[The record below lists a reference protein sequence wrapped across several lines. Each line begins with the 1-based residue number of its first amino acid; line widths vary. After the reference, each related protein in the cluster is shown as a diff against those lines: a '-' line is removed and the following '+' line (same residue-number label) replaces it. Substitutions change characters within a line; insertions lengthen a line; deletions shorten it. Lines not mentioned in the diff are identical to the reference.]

1 MEIFGRS
8 IRCNLYWAENLDK
21 IVTYCLGIIT
31 CYGLVMAA
39 DSRTNAGVDHVSTY
53 RKLFDFSQ
61 SPKAQAKL
69 SSDSTTTSD
78 RVLILCTSGN
88 LSITQATIMALQ
100 EDLKDPERENLH
112 NISTIAEAARYIG
125 QTLRVIQGHEREW
138 LEKDGIDY
146 HCNILLGGQIGE
158 NPTALYMIY
167 SQGNFIRAMP
177 ETPFLQIGEI
187 KYGRPILDRT
197 LTFQTKIED
206 AAKCALLSI
215 DSTMKSNISVGPP
228 IDLVM
233 YHNNSLRIRHQIKLR
248 RGDPYLLK
256 VRQQW
261 ENSLQEAFDRVPP
274 VVWTPDFAEPADLDD
289 FSGFLN

>member
-1 MEIFGRS
+1 
-8 IRCNLYWAENLDK
+8 
-21 IVTYCLGIIT
+21 
-31 CYGLVMAA
+31 MAA

-53 RKLFDFSQ
+53 RKLFDFSRSRSVGETE
-61 SPKAQAKL
+61 SPKVQARR
-69 SSDSTTTSD
+69 SSDSATKGD

-88 LSITQATIMALQ
+88 LSITQATITALQ

-125 QTLRVIQGHEREW
+125 QTLRVIQSRERAW

-233 YHNNSLRIRHQIKLR
+233 YHNDSLRISHQIKLR

-274 VVWTPDFAEPADLDD
+274 VIWTPDFSEPADLDD